1 MTWATLSGFRRRG
14 VKPGPGESPG
24 HGLRAAGSGTART
37 DLETKLTRCH
47 DEPMRVDHV
56 SYACRPEGLAATT
69 EGIAD
74 QLGIEPVKGGVHPRF
89 GTRNMILPLT
99 NHQYVEVVE
108 VLEHPAA
115 EKAPFGQAVRA
126 RSQAGGGWMGW
137 VVEVDDLAPFEDRLG
152 RRAVPGHRVF
162 PDGRCLEWHQ
172 IGVKGLMADPQLPFM
187 VHFDSDPEMHP
198 SQARLTDVGLAGMC
212 IAGAPER
219 VTEWLGA
226 PVERALDQLSVDWRY
241 PAGTPGL
248 LSVSFATP
256 DGLVTI

>member
-1 MTWATLSGFRRRG
+1 MSGFGERV
-14 VKPGPGESPG
+14 VKPGPG
-24 HGLRAAGSGTART
+24 AGSGAGSGAAVAGGFET

-47 DEPMRVDHV
+47 DVPMRVDHV
-56 SYACRPEGLAATT
+56 SYACRPEGLTATT
-69 EGIAD
+69 ERIAD

-126 RSQAGGGWMGW
+126 RSEAGGGWLGW
-137 VVEVDDLAPFEDRLG
+137 VVEVEDLAPFEKRLG
-152 RRAVPGHRVF
+152 RQAVPGGRVF
-162 PDGRCLEWHQ
+162 PDGRRLEWHQ
-172 IGVKGLMADPQLPFM
+172 IGVKGLIADPQLPFM
-187 VHFDSDPEMHP
+187 VHFDSAPEMHP
-198 SQARLTDVGLAGMC
+198 SQARITDVSLAGMH
-212 IAGAPER
+212 IAGSPDR

-226 PVERALDQLSVDWRY
+226 PVETALEGLEVTWSY
-241 PAGTPGL
+241 PDGTPGL
-248 LSVSFATP
+248 LAVTFSTP